1 MRTARAVAVLL
12 AAVSVAGAEQ
22 TGHSTGERVYLER
35 CSACHG
41 EQGDGNGPAA
51 AALDPRPQNFRDAA
65 FWKNRTTA
73 QLKQVVRR
81 GKPGTLMAPFEGV
94 LSDEE
99 IDVGNDDA
107 LREEIIQ
114 RTGRRTV
121 PQIFIDERS
130 IGGFEELA
138 ALDAAGKLA
147 ELHEP
152 AA

>member
-1 MRTARAVAVLL
+1 MKAAAAVAVVL

-22 TGHSTGERVYLER
+22 TGRPSGERVYLER

-41 EQGDGNGPAA
+41 EHGDGNGPAA

-73 QLKQVVRR
+73 QLKQVVRQ

-99 IDVGNDDA
+99 IDAVVA
-107 LREEIIQ
+107 Y
-114 RTGRRTV
+114 
-121 PQIFIDERS
+121 
-130 IGGFEELA
+130 LA
-138 ALDAAGKLA
+138 QFRPAAGAGPRDGEVSLARLCEDAARRADRLPGGVSPL
-147 ELHEP
+147 
-152 AA
+152 

>member
-1 MRTARAVAVLL
+1 VTSARAVAVLL

-41 EQGDGNGPAA
+41 EHGDGNGPAA

-73 QLKQVVRR
+73 QLKQVVRQ

-99 IDVGNDDA
+99 IDAVVAYLAQFRPAAGAGPRDGEVSVA
-107 LREEIIQ
+107 RLRQ
-114 RTGRRTV
+114 
-121 PQIFIDERS
+121 
-130 IGGFEELA
+130 
-138 ALDAAGKLA
+138 DAARRPDRFPGGV
-147 ELHEP
+147 P
-152 AA
+152 AL